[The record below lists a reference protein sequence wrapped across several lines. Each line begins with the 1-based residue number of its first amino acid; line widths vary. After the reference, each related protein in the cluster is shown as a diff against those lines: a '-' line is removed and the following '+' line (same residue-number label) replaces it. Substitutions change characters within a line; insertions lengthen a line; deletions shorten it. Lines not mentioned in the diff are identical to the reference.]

1 MEGETRAT
9 IACLAADAAEKS
21 KGLSSQRPAPNGRV
35 PPCIPEVHSRTTP
48 RAVLIM
54 LVTPVSAQ
62 RTRKSLTALLDQRLP
77 AGRHGRALVRQSQR
91 LPLFEQSI
99 VLPTAR

>member
-9 IACLAADAAEKS
+9 IACLAADAAETS
-21 KGLSSQRPAPNGRV
+21 NALPNQRPAPNARV
-35 PPCIPEVHSRTTP
+35 PPSIPEVHSRAP
-48 RAVLIM
+48 LAAVL
-54 LVTPVSAQ
+54 VTSLSAHC
-62 RTRKSLTALLDQRLP
+62 TRKSLTALLDQRLP

-99 VLPTAR
+99 VFPTAR